1 METRGIDL
9 PLAGRHGGTDKC
21 ATGTSPSFA
30 AALRTVTSRCF
41 APVDPATAAVRA
53 ALALPICGR
62 SFSGQLNRAQR
73 PLASSSTALNVFS
86 ACICS

>member
-30 AALRTVTSRCF
+30 AVPEDGDKPVLR
-41 APVDPATAAVRA
+41 A
-53 ALALPICGR
+53 G
-62 SFSGQLNRAQR
+62 
-73 PLASSSTALNVFS
+73 
-86 ACICS
+86 